1 VLRAPGEDPLQANA
15 SNPLRA
21 YSRDND
27 PVEVW
32 EPEPAGVVR
41 VRADNPSSLTLD
53 GTNTYVVGR
62 WVVDPGPA
70 DPAHL
75 TAVRAVAGEVEG
87 VVLTHA
93 HADHSESAES
103 FGVPVH
109 TPGEGEQAGP
119 FRALATPGHSAD
131 SVCLLVG
138 RICFTGDTVL
148 GTGSV
153 FISPGE
159 GSLGAYL
166 ESLRRLRGL
175 DLEALCPGHGP
186 YVWDPR
192 AKLDEYIGHRLERER
207 MLLAALGA
215 GRRSPGDLL
224 DVAWGDVPAHL
235 RPAAALSLQAH
246 LEKLEQEGRLP
257 EGVSASGI
265 GRLAAPGPAPPRR

>member
-1 VLRAPGEDPLQANA
+1 VLRASSEDHLEKNA

-21 YSRDND
+21 YSGDNGV
-27 PVEVW
+27 VEVW
-32 EPEPAGVVR
+32 DRDPAGVVR
-41 VRADNPSSLTLD
+41 VRAGNPSPLTLD
-53 GTNTYVVGR
+53 GTNTYVVGH

-75 TAVRAVAGEVEG
+75 SAVRAAAGDVEG
-87 VVLTHA
+87 VVLTHE
-93 HADHSESAES
+93 HGDHSESAGS
-103 FGVPVH
+103 FGVQVH
-109 TPGEGEQAGP
+109 TPGEGEEAGP

-131 SVCLLVG
+131 SVCLLMG
-138 RICFTGDTVL
+138 RVCFTGDTVL

-166 ESLRRLRGL
+166 ESLRRLREL

-192 AKLDEYIGHRLERER
+192 AKLDEYIDHRLERER
-207 MLLAALGA
+207 VLVAALDA
-215 GRRSPGDLL
+215 GLRSPGELL
-224 DVAWGDVPAHL
+224 DAAWADAPAHL
-235 RPAAALSLQAH
+235 RPAAGLSLQAH
-246 LEKLEQEGRLP
+246 LEKLEGEGRLP

-265 GRLAAPGPAPPRR
+265 GRLAVEGHPGDH